1 MGDVWIG
8 FTVAAALFQAWR
20 TALQQALRGALS
32 ADGAAFV
39 RFLYGAPVAALLLAG
54 WCAVTGRAPAPL
66 QGMFLA
72 FAAAGGVAQILATSA
87 LMRAFAARGYAVGTA
102 YAKTE
107 AVQGAFVAWAL
118 LGETLSPLAAAGVGL
133 SFIGVL
139 VLSSPERLASLARLP
154 RGAAQP
160 AALWG
165 LGAGGGFAVAAVL
178 FKAATLSLGGV
189 DRILDALAT
198 LAVATALQSGLM
210 GAWLARAEPAQLR
223 LAIAAWRRAAPVG
236 LLSAFGSACWFSAF
250 ALGPVALVRALG
262 QVEMLFTLAFG
273 RFYLRER
280 ITGAESVG
288 FALVVAGVVLVV
300 LGR

>member
-20 TALQQALRGALS
+20 TALQQALRGTLS

-54 WCAVTGRAPAPL
+54 WSAVTGRAPAPL
-66 QGMFLA
+66 QGTFLA
-72 FAAAGGVAQILATSA
+72 FAAAGGVAQLLATSA

-107 AVQGAFVAWAL
+107 AVQGALLAWLL
-118 LGETLSPLAAAGVGL
+118 LGETVSAIAAGGVAL
-133 SFIGVL
+133 SLLGVL
-139 VLSSPERLASLARLP
+139 VLSSPGGAGSLSSLVRQA
-154 RGAAQP
+154 GQP

-165 LGAGGGFAVAAVL
+165 LAAGGGFAVAAVL
-178 FKAATLSLGGV
+178 FKAATLSLAGA

-198 LAVATALQSGLM
+198 LAVATVLQSGLM

-236 LLSAFGSACWFSAF
+236 LLSAFGSASWFSAF

-273 RFYLRER
+273 RLYLRER

-300 LGR
+300 VGR